1 MNSNNLISCVF
12 AEGVPIPISTVAPRD
27 IAHLHAHPCVLIC
40 FHGSRPH
47 HAIVGAFLA
56 PSALRRV
63 LVLLLKAYPASN
75 KAITASMPLS
85 TRAKVSRTGDRST
98 SLFTSRFPRT
108 HSLVAV
114 APAHHS
120 NKYPASS
127 SVVDVANSGSRAG
140 FYHDSDVSRAVSART
155 SPRAARSSV

>member
-1 MNSNNLISCVF
+1 VRF
-12 AEGVPIPISTVAPRD
+12 AEGVPIATDIDSRATRYRSPARASLRAHMFPRQQ
-27 IAHLHAHPCVLIC
+27 AA
-40 FHGSRPH
+40 SRYRRRL
-47 HAIVGAFLA
+47 LA

-63 LVLLLKAYPASN
+63 LVLLLKTYPASN
-75 KAITASMPLS
+75 NAITASMPLS

-120 NKYPASS
+120 NKYRASS